1 MEELMFV
8 IASVTIGFAL
18 VSNQFERS
26 LITPPMIFTALGVL
40 AYFFLPEML
49 GELDGRAVLEVIAEL
64 TLVVVLFI
72 DASRIRCRCCSG
84 SIVFRCEC
92 WRLDCH

>member
-26 LITPPMIFTALGVL
+26 LITPPRNSSNADYLK
-40 AYFFLPEML
+40 
-49 GELDGRAVLEVIAEL
+49 
-64 TLVVVLFI
+64 
-72 DASRIRCRCCSG
+72 
-84 SIVFRCEC
+84 
-92 WRLDCH
+92 

>member
-26 LITPPMIFTALGVL
+26 LITPPMIFTARGVL

-72 DASRIRCRCCSG
+72 DASRIRLPLL
-84 SIVFRCEC
+84 FRQ
-92 WRLDCH
+92 